1 MLRWICTLSPCLL
14 LATPDSAAAQ
24 RNFRETFVPY
34 NLVCQLSGEMGRQR
48 ITFHIEDVHFKM
60 LYLPSVILGSKMLDV
75 ETFDANTVKG
85 SMKGGVPGLDPNID
99 RAEFNID
106 RNTGEITASYRS
118 RQCPPSPECLPIASA
133 STTPQRELA
142 RRRHKYFDG
151 SAHAIEGRMRYCVTA
166 RPCRP
171 VTLC

>member
-106 RNTGEITASYRS
+106 RNTGEITASYDGP
-118 RQCPPSPECLPIASA
+118 QQAVPAKPGVPPYSFSLHYSA
-133 STTPQRELA
+133 TGTCTKAPQV
-142 RRRHKYFDG
+142 F
-151 SAHAIEGRMRYCVTA
+151 
-166 RPCRP
+166 
-171 VTLC
+171 